1 MLSLKIDLKKFIKNL
16 WECESLWLIKEFHAK
31 KFENTMSTEIN
42 SLFNMDII
50 IIVFVYVNVN
60 SARVDCW

>member
-1 MLSLKIDLKKFIKNL
+1 MWKFMTDKRISCQKIGKYEH
-16 WECESLWLIKEFHAK
+16 WTTVMA
-31 KFENTMSTEIN
+31 TEIN